1 MTITKNKSNTT
12 AIYGKRITHLMIN
25 ICELLVI
32 GFVLGFVIGF
42 VWYKMTVLVSQQK
55 FFPFVSPSTSTIFG
69 DKNTAKHKIHKLT
82 KTFLPNCVLLANKTY
97 LRHIKIYGQVIYYNT
112 L

>member
-1 MTITKNKSNTT
+1 MF
-12 AIYGKRITHLMIN
+12 
-25 ICELLVI
+25 LVI

-55 FFPFVSPSTSTIFG
+55 FFPFVFPSTSPMFG

-82 KTFLPNCVLLANKTY
+82 KSFLPNCVLLTNKTY
-97 LRHIKIYGQVIYYNT
+97 LRHIKIYGQVIY
-112 L
+112 